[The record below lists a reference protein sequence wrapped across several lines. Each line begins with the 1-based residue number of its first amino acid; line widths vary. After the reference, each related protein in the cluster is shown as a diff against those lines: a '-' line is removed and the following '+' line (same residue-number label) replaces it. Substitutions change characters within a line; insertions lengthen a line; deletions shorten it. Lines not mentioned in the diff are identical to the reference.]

1 MPIEVNDSNFE
12 ELVLQSDKPVYVDF
26 WAAWCG
32 PCRMIHPI
40 MDQISEEYAGKAV
53 VAKVDVDANQKWAAE
68 YGVRNIPTVILF
80 KKGEKFA
87 KQVGVAPK
95 SLYVEKLEEALKK
108 TESSSKY
115 SYLLR
120 IYSLKIYI

>member
-1 MPIEVNDSNFE
+1 MAIEATDANFE
-12 ELVLQSDKPVYVDF
+12 ELVLKSDVPVFVDF

-40 MDQISEEYAGKAV
+40 MDEISQEYEGRAKIV
-53 VAKVDVDANQKWAAE
+53 KVDVDKHQKYAAE

-80 KKGEKFA
+80 KNGEQVA

-95 SLYVEKLEEALKK
+95 SLYVDKLEAVL
-108 TESSSKY
+108 
-115 SYLLR
+115 
-120 IYSLKIYI
+120 

>member
-40 MDQISEEYAGKAV
+40 MDQISEEFAGKAI

-80 KKGEKFA
+80 KKGEIFA

-95 SLYVEKLEEALKK
+95 SLYVEKLEEALK
-108 TESSSKY
+108 
-115 SYLLR
+115 
-120 IYSLKIYI
+120 

>member
-1 MPIEVNDSNFE
+1 MPIEVTDANFE
-12 ELVLQSDKPVYVDF
+12 EVVLQSDKPVYVDF

-40 MDQISEEYAGKAV
+40 MDQISEEYNGKAV
-53 VAKVDVDANQKWAAE
+53 VAKVDVDNHQKYAAE

-80 KKGEKFA
+80 KDGEIFA

-95 SLYVEKLEEALKK
+95 TLYVEKLEEALK
-108 TESSSKY
+108 
-115 SYLLR
+115 
-120 IYSLKIYI
+120 

>member
-1 MPIEVNDSNFE
+1 MAIEVTDATFE
-12 ELVLQSDKPVYVDF
+12 EIVLKSDKPVFVDF

-40 MDQISEEYAGKAV
+40 MDQISEEYEGKAI
-53 VAKVDVDANQKWAAE
+53 VAKVDIDANQKYAAD

-80 KKGEKFA
+80 KNGEQFA

-95 SLYVEKLEEALKK
+95 SRYVEQLEEALK
-108 TESSSKY
+108 
-115 SYLLR
+115 
-120 IYSLKIYI
+120 

>member
-1 MPIEVNDSNFE
+1 MPIEVTDLNFE

-40 MDQISEEYAGKAV
+40 MDQISEEYKEKAII
-53 VAKVDVDANQKWAAE
+53 AKMDVDVNQKWAAE

-80 KKGEKFA
+80 KNGEIFA

-95 SLYVEKLEEALKK
+95 SLYVEKLEEALK
-108 TESSSKY
+108 
-115 SYLLR
+115 
-120 IYSLKIYI
+120 

>member
-1 MPIEVNDSNFE
+1 MPVEVSDATFE
-12 ELVLQSDKPVYVDF
+12 AIVLKSDVPVFVDF

-40 MDQISEEYAGKAV
+40 MDQISEEFAGKAV
-53 VAKVDVDANQKWAAE
+53 VAKVDVDAHQKYAAE

-80 KKGEKFA
+80 KNGEIFA

-95 SLYVEKLEEALKK
+95 STYVEKLEEALK
-108 TESSSKY
+108 
-115 SYLLR
+115 
-120 IYSLKIYI
+120 

>member
-1 MPIEVNDSNFE
+1 MPIEVTDLNFE

-40 MDQISEEYAGKAV
+40 MDQISEEFKEKAII
-53 VAKVDVDANQKWAAE
+53 AKMDVDANQKWAEE

-80 KKGEKFA
+80 KNGKIFA

-95 SLYVEKLEEALKK
+95 SLYVEKLEEALK
-108 TESSSKY
+108 
-115 SYLLR
+115 
-120 IYSLKIYI
+120 